1 MRRHQGQ
8 LNNNTSL
15 LSYKRADNR
24 SPFSLNTPF
33 IYQIRRFTPLLVEET
48 GNVPLRLVTNPMK
61 PVWPRR
67 SSGRDDKMLI
77 FSWTFVHYQD
87 DDSLTR
93 TSPRC
98 LVQKCIRIFLYRPND
113 TVACKRNHHD
123 KTDCRVGIKNTRC
136 YPSGIMSEIVQLSIA
151 GKWKIIISVHSH
163 DKEN

>member
-1 MRRHQGQ
+1 MKYSLENVIPWNLNVNFLPLQFYSWKEVFPRLTLGKILKMINKWDQFLSQHKGMWPKMRRHQGQ

-98 LVQKCIRIFLYRPND
+98 LV
-113 TVACKRNHHD
+113 
-123 KTDCRVGIKNTRC
+123 
-136 YPSGIMSEIVQLSIA
+136 
-151 GKWKIIISVHSH
+151 
-163 DKEN
+163 